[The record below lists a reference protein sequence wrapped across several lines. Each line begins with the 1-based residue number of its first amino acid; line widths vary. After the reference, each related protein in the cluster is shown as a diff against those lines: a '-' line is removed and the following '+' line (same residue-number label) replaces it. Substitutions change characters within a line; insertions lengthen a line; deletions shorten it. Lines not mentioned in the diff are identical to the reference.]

1 MSASLSI
8 ELPFSNLYASHYEV
22 VASPDDEE
30 HPIFTLTYLPVD
42 ANEGD
47 IEVVFCDDLDDIFV
61 FEFLSGTW
69 HESIDDGSAELTIEI
84 EETA

>member
-8 ELPFSNLYASHYEV
+8 ELPFSSLYASHYEV

-30 HPIFTLTYLPVD
+30 RPIFTLTYLPVD

-84 EETA
+84 EESA

>member
-30 HPIFTLTYLPVD
+30 RPIFTLTYLPVD
-42 ANEGD
+42 ADEGD
-47 IEVVFCDDLDDIFV
+47 VEVVFCDDLDDIFV
-61 FEFLSGTW
+61 FEFVGGTW
-69 HESIDDGSAELTIEI
+69 HESVDDGSEELDFSN